1 MSNQLHHH
9 ATLHHHASQVTADIF
24 VEELFVAK
32 NEECEFCSKIHDLQ
46 TLILTNPIVAWTA
59 PSA

>member
-1 MSNQLHHH
+1 MSNQ
-9 ATLHHHASQVTADIF
+9 LHHHASQVTADIF